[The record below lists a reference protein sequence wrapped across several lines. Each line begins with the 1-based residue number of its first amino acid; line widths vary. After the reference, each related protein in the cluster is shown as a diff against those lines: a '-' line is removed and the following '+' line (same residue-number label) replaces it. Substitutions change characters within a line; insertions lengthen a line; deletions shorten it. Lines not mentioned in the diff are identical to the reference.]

1 MHTFP
6 MTTAERLGKEEHL
19 WSATISFIYI
29 CQHTD
34 FSHCSLAQASIV
46 VHTSTLSHPK
56 MNIPNVW
63 IRDFFSL
70 IRKAKTGGLCCCCS
84 ASPHQAT
91 WWLRLTRNW
100 AVPYDTCSEPPKAI
114 NRSPGGQ
121 SHPKH
126 TTEPRAQIK
135 THSQNS
141 MSGRTEKEGKWRRV
155 SYVTLWT

>member
-6 MTTAERLGKEEHL
+6 MTTAERLGKEGHL
-19 WSATISFIYI
+19 GSATISFIYI

-46 VHTSTLSHPK
+46 VHTFTLSHPK

-63 IRDFFSL
+63 IRNFFSWFKKQKG
-70 IRKAKTGGLCCCCS
+70 RGRPCCCSS

-91 WWLRLTRNW
+91 WRLQLTRNW
-100 AVPYDTCSEPPKAI
+100 AAPCDTCSEPPKAI
-114 NRSPGGQ
+114 NRSPGGH

-126 TTEPRAQIK
+126 TAESWAQTE

-141 MSGRTEKEGKWRRV
+141 MSGRIEKEGKWRRV
-155 SYVTLWT
+155 S